1 MPKLRPLW
9 PFTENVSCSKGQD
22 QNRRQKWHP
31 RDLNISLV
39 ITAPSLTATEL
50 WFVTQF
56 PQAAGTSIT
65 NPKVLL
71 LFAAPPAQTHTQD
84 SLARIHRVSRGT
96 LRDALVVMNDILVAA
111 LSPRVLAFVVQVLAE
126 AEVHAAPVLE
136 VIVRRWAG
144 VHTPAVQIEVAA
156 GHALGGV
163 VGLGAVAQAL
173 TVAAEAFSGAAVR
186 LTDGGADWRER
197 KQLVN
202 GFAQFLS
209 AQTAVLD

>member
-1 MPKLRPLW
+1 MQL
-9 PFTENVSCSKGQD
+9 
-22 QNRRQKWHP
+22 
-31 RDLNISLV
+31 
-39 ITAPSLTATEL
+39 
-50 WFVTQF
+50 
-56 PQAAGTSIT
+56 
-65 NPKVLL
+65 
-71 LFAAPPAQTHTQD
+71 PPPPETHTQD

-96 LRDALVVMNDILVAA
+96 LRNALVVMNDILVAA

-173 TVAAEAFSGAAVR
+173 TVAAEAFGGAAVR

>member
-1 MPKLRPLW
+1 
-9 PFTENVSCSKGQD
+9 
-22 QNRRQKWHP
+22 
-31 RDLNISLV
+31 
-39 ITAPSLTATEL
+39 
-50 WFVTQF
+50 
-56 PQAAGTSIT
+56 
-65 NPKVLL
+65 
-71 LFAAPPAQTHTQD
+71 
-84 SLARIHRVSRGT
+84 
-96 LRDALVVMNDILVAA
+96 MNDILVAA

-173 TVAAEAFSGAAVR
+173 TVAAEAFGGAAVR